1 MALNSLQPT
10 LEKSTLATASSGGP
24 PQNTPTAGGVTPTDA
39 PPVPLV
45 SKEALLVF
53 IGKFLGGVR
62 VVGFQAGFGHV
73 PDQILFVGP
82 KGSTLAVPWNVLFG
96 SPEEARE
103 LVIRKIQASQ
113 IAFDQA
119 ATVNQLGEAR

>member
-1 MALNSLQPT
+1 MASVSLSAYPR
-10 LEKSTLATASSGGP
+10 KSTAAASGGP
-24 PQNTPTAGGVTPTDA
+24 QNTLAAGGVSPLDA

-53 IGKFLGGVR
+53 IGEFLGGVR

-73 PDQILFVGP
+73 PDQLLFVGP
-82 KGSTLAVPWNVLFG
+82 KGSTLAVPWSVLFG
-96 SPEEARE
+96 SPEEARD

-113 IAFDQA
+113 LAFDQA
-119 ATVNQLGEAR
+119 ATTTESQLGEAL